1 MTFKPTKWLPIAAV
15 LSVLNVIGVAFAAG
29 AVHTTSHAVLAVVF
43 AVWAQRLSQQIRKDK
58 DDELPEGVGDTRERL
73 DSLEG
78 ELGTLRR
85 ELNETQERLDFA
97 ERMLAQGRE
106 AKRVGPDR

>member
-1 MTFKPTKWLPIAAV
+1 MTFKPTKWLPIAAF

-58 DDELPEGVGDTRERL
+58 RDDELPEGDTRERL

-78 ELGTLRR
+78 DLTTMRR

-106 AKRVGPDR
+106 AKRVGPER

>member
-15 LSVLNVIGVAFAAG
+15 LSVLNVIGVAFATG

-43 AVWAQRLSQQIRKDK
+43 AVWAQRLSQQIRKNK
-58 DDELPEGVGDTRERL
+58 VDDELPESDTRERL

-78 ELGTLRR
+78 ELSTMRR

-106 AKRVGPDR
+106 ARRVGPER